1 MAPCIKDLNWLI
13 WLTGGLTPWVG
24 WQEEGLTGSRGKQRG
39 TMDREMFKE
48 CKAVYQTM
56 EGILQKHHVK
66 WDSTLSNPLLIVEW
80 IWGTIGSSLR
90 KVQQENLKVLQRI
103 LKFQKRTVAMSAL
116 ATFLK
121 CPWVSKIWAFFWW
134 GSLAHNWP
142 KTLGCCYL
150 LTYCSAKPFRAV
162 ENCFWEF
169 KGTYSSAGSAESA
182 APPSLGATLNNRRDG
197 SQNPLDPGPVDT
209 EKEADLFSWR

>member
-24 WQEEGLTGSRGKQRG
+24 WQEVGLTGSRGKQRG

-80 IWGTIGSSLR
+80 IWGTTGSSLR

-121 CPWVSKIWAFFWW
+121 WVCKNVPEFRKSGLSFNGAVWDIIGLRLWDAATCSHTVAQSLSGPWRTVFE
-134 GSLAHNWP
+134 SLKEHTVRQARQN
-142 KTLGCCYL
+142 L
-150 LTYCSAKPFRAV
+150 
-162 ENCFWEF
+162 
-169 KGTYSSAGSAESA
+169 
-182 APPSLGATLNNRRDG
+182 RR
-197 SQNPLDPGPVDT
+197 L
-209 EKEADLFSWR
+209 RR